1 MVLYPPPTRLW
12 KHCPDCGIRLTREL
26 IDTPAPGHEPWCKSV
41 RALRR
46 WKRIVGRL
54 LVADASSRISSCQE
68 QVKMQEQLKQMQQT
82 LQQQQQQ
89 MQQLQEMQEQMREQ
103 LKQMQEH
110 MQQGWQCVAS
120 LQDQIK
126 QHEEQQGRLK
136 DKIDEVQSHHRNTR
150 LDLLAK
156 QRYQEETAAA
166 AEERLGIMFQ
176 QAWTAAF
183 ESAAAADVRIMHLAT
198 QVAAAAHNQT
208 ADRAAILQL
217 QKRVLNCQQLL
228 EAAAAAAA
236 AEQQDQ
242 RQQQRK
248 QQQQIP
254 GAAVEPAPR
263 PLRTSKTSTQ
273 PGRDGTADLDEWC
286 ESHFRSRSG
295 GHASVRTKVTELVSK
310 QVIK

>member
-1 MVLYPPPTRLW
+1 
-12 KHCPDCGIRLTREL
+12 
-26 IDTPAPGHEPWCKSV
+26 
-41 RALRR
+41 
-46 WKRIVGRL
+46 
-54 LVADASSRISSCQE
+54 
-68 QVKMQEQLKQMQQT
+68 MQEQLKQMQQT

-126 QHEEQQGRLK
+126 QYEEQQGRLQY
-136 DKIDEVQSHHRNTR
+136 KIDEVQSHHRNTR

-166 AEERLGIMFQ
+166 AEERLDIMFQ

-236 AEQQDQ
+236 AE
-242 RQQQRK
+242 
-248 QQQQIP
+248 IS
-254 GAAVEPAPR
+254 G
-263 PLRTSKTSTQ
+263 SSS
-273 PGRDGTADLDEWC
+273 GI
-286 ESHFRSRSG
+286 SSSRSLVPLSNPRHGLCVLQRRRRNLVGMEQPLWTSG
-295 GHASVRTKVTELVSK
+295 GKAILEAEVVGMH
-310 QVIK
+310 Q

>member
-26 IDTPAPGHEPWCKSV
+26 IDTPAPGHDPWSIVCS
-41 RALRR
+41 

-68 QVKMQEQLKQMQQT
+68 QVNMQEQLKQMQQT
-82 LQQQQQQ
+82 LQQQQQ

-126 QHEEQQGRLK
+126 QHEEQQGRLQY
-136 DKIDEVQSHHRNTR
+136 KIDEVQSHHRNTR
-150 LDLLAK
+150 LELLGK

-273 PGRDGTADLDEWC
+273 PGRD
-286 ESHFRSRSG
+286 
-295 GHASVRTKVTELVSK
+295 
-310 QVIK
+310 

>member
-1 MVLYPPPTRLW
+1 
-12 KHCPDCGIRLTREL
+12 
-26 IDTPAPGHEPWCKSV
+26 
-41 RALRR
+41 
-46 WKRIVGRL
+46 
-54 LVADASSRISSCQE
+54 
-68 QVKMQEQLKQMQQT
+68 MQEQLKQMQQT

-103 LKQMQEH
+103 LKQMQED
-110 MQQGWQCVAS
+110 MQHGWQCVAS

-150 LDLLAK
+150 LELLGK
-156 QRYQEETAAA
+156 QRYQEEAAAA

-273 PGRDGTADLDEWC
+273 PGRDGSGEGSYNGTADLDEWW
-286 ESHFRSRSG
+286 EIHLRSRSG

>member
-26 IDTPAPGHEPWCKSV
+26 IDTPAPGHEPCCKSV

-82 LQQQQQQ
+82 LQQQQQ

-126 QHEEQQGRLK
+126 QHEEQQGRLQY
-136 DKIDEVQSHHRNTR
+136 KIDEVQSHHRNTR

-242 RQQQRK
+242 RQQQ
-248 QQQQIP
+248 QQIP

-263 PLRTSKTSTQ
+263 LLRTSKTSTQ
-273 PGRDGTADLDEWC
+273 PGRD
-286 ESHFRSRSG
+286 
-295 GHASVRTKVTELVSK
+295 
-310 QVIK
+310 

>member
-1 MVLYPPPTRLW
+1 
-12 KHCPDCGIRLTREL
+12 
-26 IDTPAPGHEPWCKSV
+26 
-41 RALRR
+41 
-46 WKRIVGRL
+46 
-54 LVADASSRISSCQE
+54 
-68 QVKMQEQLKQMQQT
+68 
-82 LQQQQQQ
+82 
-89 MQQLQEMQEQMREQ
+89 MQEQMREQ

-110 MQQGWQCVAS
+110 MQQGLQSVAS
-120 LQDQIK
+120 LQDQTK
-126 QHEEQQGRLK
+126 QLEEQQWRLQY
-136 DKIDEVQSHHRNTR
+136 KIDEVQSHHRNTR
-150 LDLLAK
+150 LELLGK
-156 QRYQEETAAA
+156 QRYQEEAAA
-166 AEERLGIMFQ
+166 VAEERLGIMFQ

-248 QQQQIP
+248 QQQIP

-273 PGRDGTADLDEWC
+273 PGRDGSGEGSYNGTADLDEWW

>member
-1 MVLYPPPTRLW
+1 
-12 KHCPDCGIRLTREL
+12 
-26 IDTPAPGHEPWCKSV
+26 
-41 RALRR
+41 
-46 WKRIVGRL
+46 
-54 LVADASSRISSCQE
+54 
-68 QVKMQEQLKQMQQT
+68 MQEQLKQMQQT

-242 RQQQRK
+242 RQQQ
-248 QQQQIP
+248 QQQIP

>member
-1 MVLYPPPTRLW
+1 MVLYPPPTRPW

-26 IDTPAPGHEPWCKSV
+26 IDTPAPGHEPWSIVCS
-41 RALRR
+41 
-46 WKRIVGRL
+46 WKRVVGWL

-89 MQQLQEMQEQMREQ
+89 MQQLQEMQEQMRE
-103 LKQMQEH
+103 MQEQ
-110 MQQGWQCVAS
+110 MQQGWQSVAS

-126 QHEEQQGRLK
+126 QLEEQQWRLQY
-136 DKIDEVQSHHRNTR
+136 KIDEVQCHHRNTR
-150 LDLLAK
+150 LELLGK
-156 QRYQEETAAA
+156 QRYQGEAIAA

-236 AEQQDQ
+236 AEEQDQ

-273 PGRDGTADLDEWC
+273 PGGDGSGEGSYNGTTDLDEW
-286 ESHFRSRSG
+286 ERQMRSRSG

>member
-1 MVLYPPPTRLW
+1 MWVGFWLQTLPPVFR
-12 KHCPDCGIRLTREL
+12 
-26 IDTPAPGHEPWCKSV
+26 PA
-41 RALRR
+41 R
-46 WKRIVGRL
+46 
-54 LVADASSRISSCQE
+54 
-68 QVKMQEQLKQMQQT
+68 MQEQLKQMQQT

-273 PGRDGTADLDEWC
+273 PGRDGSGEGSYNGTADLDEWW

>member
-1 MVLYPPPTRLW
+1 MVLYPPPTRPW

-150 LDLLAK
+150 LELLGK
-156 QRYQEETAAA
+156 QLRQEEAAAA

-273 PGRDGTADLDEWC
+273 PGRDGSGEGSYNGTTDLVGM
-286 ESHFRSRSG
+286 H
-295 GHASVRTKVTELVSK
+295 
-310 QVIK
+310 Q